1 MKTDPESKSE
11 AETPGPVVT
20 GDVIGDTAYSERF
33 VLKILL
39 KLANLDS
46 LKDELNEKAFE
57 DDICTLWD
65 MTVER
70 DVVLF
75 LLKHKMLNLF
85 NFALPTIETPRYI
98 EIFVGIIGNMCCQK
112 EAVNTLIKMDE
123 FLYLLLDYIKTDDSL
138 ILIQL
143 LRLVSS
149 GLPSMDS
156 DDIVIWL
163 NMFDKVGYSDALY
176 YILKN
181 SSNKQLLVTALENLN
196 TICSYCNIQM
206 CRNQY
211 FEHFVCK
218 EVLTSLT
225 TAFTELTST
234 QKESLSKDELER
246 IMVISLQMTL
256 EMVSFEKPTEIFDD
270 CNENIETII
279 STVLEYYEVK
289 LVQEKEIDSDLVD
302 LLDCI
307 NNIVGIVQISKECEP
322 DKYFNTCYS
331 MWKALKSITNV
342 NQNGDSNFEE
352 VDKEEFQEFVKN
364 MKPSLSVLMCKYMQQ
379 CSQEHLFNVLDK
391 IGDENKD
398 ILMSLTDVDIKV
410 AVSNRIFD
418 YTTRLNENLDS

>member
-1 MKTDPESKSE
+1 MKTDPESRSE
-11 AETPGPVVT
+11 SENLGPAVT

-46 LKDELNEKAFE
+46 LKDELNEKVFE

-75 LLKHKMLNLF
+75 LLKHKVLNLF
-85 NFALPTIETPRYI
+85 NFALPTVETPRYI

-112 EAVNTLIKMDE
+112 EAVQTLIKMDE

-149 GLPSMDS
+149 ALSSVDS
-156 DDIVIWL
+156 EDIVIWL
-163 NMFDKVGYSDALY
+163 SMFVKVNYSDALY

-181 SSNKQLLVTALENLN
+181 SSNKQLLMTALENLN
-196 TICSYCNIQM
+196 TICSYCNIQKF
-206 CRNQY
+206 RNQY
-211 FEHFVCK
+211 FEHFIHK

-225 TAFTELTST
+225 TAFTELTVT

-256 EMVSFEKPTEIFDD
+256 DMVSFETPTELFDD
-270 CNENIETII
+270 CKENVATII
-279 STVLEYYEVK
+279 STVLEYYEAK
-289 LVQEKEIDSDLVD
+289 LVQDKEIDSDLVD
-302 LLDCI
+302 LLECI
-307 NNIVGIVQISKECEP
+307 NNIIGIIPINEECEP
-322 DKYFNTCYS
+322 EKYFNTCYS
-331 MWKALKSITNV
+331 MWKALKSITKV

-352 VDKEEFQEFVKN
+352 IDKEEFQEFVTN
-364 MKPSLSVLMCKYMQQ
+364 MKPSLSMIMCKYMQQ
-379 CSQEHLFNVLDK
+379 CPRAHLFNILDK
-391 IGDENKD
+391 IGDDNKD
-398 ILMSLTDVDIKV
+398 ILMSLTDGDLKL
-410 AVSNRIFD
+410 AVSNRILD
-418 YTTRLNENLDS
+418 YTTRLNDLDS

>member
-1 MKTDPESKSE
+1 MKTDPESRSE
-11 AETPGPVVT
+11 SENLGPAVT

-46 LKDELNEKAFE
+46 LKDELNEKVFE

-75 LLKHKMLNLF
+75 LLKHKVLNLF
-85 NFALPTIETPRYI
+85 NFALPTVETPRYI
-98 EIFVGIIGNMCCQK
+98 EIFVGIIGNMCCQT
-112 EAVNTLIKMDE
+112 EAVQTLIQMDE

-149 GLPSMDS
+149 ALSSVDS
-156 DDIVIWL
+156 EDIVIWL
-163 NMFDKVGYSDALY
+163 SMFVKVNYSDALY

-181 SSNKQLLVTALENLN
+181 SSNKQLLMTALENLN
-196 TICSYCNIQM
+196 TICSYCNIQKF
-206 CRNQY
+206 RNQY
-211 FEHFVCK
+211 FEHFIHK

-225 TAFTELTST
+225 TAFTELTVT
-234 QKESLSKDELER
+234 QKESLTKDELER

-256 EMVSFEKPTEIFDD
+256 DMVSFETPTELFDD
-270 CNENIETII
+270 CKENVATII
-279 STVLEYYEVK
+279 STILEHYEAK
-289 LVQEKEIDSDLVD
+289 LVQDKEIDSDLVD
-302 LLDCI
+302 LLECI
-307 NNIVGIVQISKECEP
+307 NNIVGIIPINEECEP
-322 DKYFNTCYS
+322 EKYFNTCYS
-331 MWKALKSITNV
+331 MWKALKSITKV

-364 MKPSLSVLMCKYMQQ
+364 MKPSLSMIMCKYMQQ
-379 CSQEHLFNVLDK
+379 CPRAHLFNILDK
-391 IGDENKD
+391 IGDDNKD
-398 ILMSLTDVDIKV
+398 ILMSLTDGDLKL
-410 AVSNRIFD
+410 AVSNRILD
-418 YTTRLNENLDS
+418 YTTRLNDLDS